1 MKRGVAA
8 LKKLPRF
15 ALGEVGEKAE
25 SSKTRGQLALLL
37 VAGGMLLVPG

>member
-25 SSKTRGQLALLL
+25 SSKTRGQSNKQQTIHD
-37 VAGGMLLVPG
+37 